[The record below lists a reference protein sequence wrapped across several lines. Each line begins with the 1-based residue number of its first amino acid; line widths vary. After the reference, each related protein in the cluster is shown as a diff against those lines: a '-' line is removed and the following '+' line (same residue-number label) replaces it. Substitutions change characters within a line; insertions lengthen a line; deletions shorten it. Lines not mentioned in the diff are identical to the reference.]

1 MDVYVL
7 EGGLRRVSPYFYEYK
22 TPFRPRWA
30 NLTVKQVLCTEL
42 GQLPSLV
49 DSGLARAKI
58 WVTTNNGK
66 AGGPIGVRN
75 ATLHLL
81 QPHDI
86 IYNLQHMHEP
96 AISWLE
102 ANNRIQG
109 KGRVNGEEQKSC
121 FVKGVLLLY
130 ENDEILVVSKPGG
143 TPTHPL
149 GIYRRNTLCE
159 ILKHEFQCSLW
170 PCHRLDKPTLGVV
183 VFGKTK
189 KTALEIM
196 RLLAEKG
203 ENTRKTYVARVQ
215 GEFPVGKF
223 HYKCPVFTLNS
234 SGGYINVPNVHKVS
248 ADSTTVFERMQ
259 YFPDSDE
266 SIVQCQ
272 PISGKMHQ
280 IRVHLRNVGF
290 PICNDPLYAPVSAVN
305 ERKNGIEKKL
315 YGKMFEMWGEFGEL
329 KRDQESDEKVSNL
342 DLEVPLSI
350 DVLTFLTKDIQEE
363 ISQLAA
369 MREREENKSLEKGE
383 ICPECERQIFP
394 DHPDKGIYLHAL
406 KLSHES
412 DKFLFSF
419 ETELP
424 RWCKE
429 TGTL

>member
-42 GQLPSLV
+42 GQLPTAV

-58 WVTTNNGK
+58 WVTANNGK
-66 AGGPIGVRN
+66 SGGPALVHN
-75 ATLHLL
+75 AALHLL

-96 AISWLE
+96 ALSWLE
-102 ANNRIQG
+102 ENNRIHG
-109 KGRVNGEEQKSC
+109 KGKVNGEDQEGR
-121 FVKGVLLLY
+121 FVRGVLLLF
-130 ENDEILVVSKPGG
+130 ESSEFLVVSKPRG
-143 TPTHPL
+143 TPMHPL

-159 ILKHEFQCSLW
+159 ILKHEFQCNLW

-203 ENTRKTYVARVQ
+203 ANTRKTYVARVR
-215 GEFPVGKF
+215 GEFPMGKF
-223 HYKCPVFTLNS
+223 HYKCPVFTLNG
-234 SGGYINVPNVHKVS
+234 SGGYINVPNVKHVS
-248 ADSTTVFERMQ
+248 ADSTTAFERME

-290 PICNDPLYAPVSAVN
+290 PICNDPLYAPASAIN
-305 ERKNGIEKKL
+305 ERKNGIERKL
-315 YGKMFEMWGEFGEL
+315 YGKIFEMWGEFGKMRPEIKNDGKFSDLNIEL
-329 KRDQESDEKVSNL
+329 PST
-342 DLEVPLSI
+342 I
-350 DVLTFLTKDIQEE
+350 DVLALLSEDIRDE

-369 MREREENKSLEKGE
+369 MREENEKTGKCD

-406 KLSHES
+406 KMSHKS
-412 DKFLFSF
+412 DQLLFSF
-419 ETELP
+419 ETDLP
-424 RWCKE
+424 QWCKE
-429 TGTL
+429 TGGL